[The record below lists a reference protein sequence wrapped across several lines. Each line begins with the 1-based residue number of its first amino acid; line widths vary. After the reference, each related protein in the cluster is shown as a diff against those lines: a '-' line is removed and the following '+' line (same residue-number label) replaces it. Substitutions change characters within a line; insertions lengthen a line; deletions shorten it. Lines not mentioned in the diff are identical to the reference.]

1 MLLRLGRGLAPLRP
15 AFGAILNAL
24 IGRDG
29 GRLTARNGATLTW
42 R

>member
-1 MLLRLGRGLAPLRP
+1 MLLCLGRGLAPLRP
-15 AFGAILNAL
+15 AFDTVLNAL

-29 GRLTARNGATLTW
+29 GRLTARNGATLAW